1 VSDKTASHGNVYLV
15 GAGPGDPGLITTKAL
30 RVLQHADVVVYDYLA
45 NSTLLE
51 EAPIQADRIYVGKR
65 GGSHTMSQSDINTL
79 LIDKARDGHAVVRLK
94 GGDPLVFGRGG
105 EEALALREAGID
117 FEIIP
122 GVTSGIAALTYA
134 GIPPTHRGLA
144 TAVTFITGHEDPTKS
159 DSQLNWQ
166 AIASLHG
173 TLVFYMGMKNLPEI
187 VSRLQENGRSPDTLA
202 AVIRYGTMPTQES
215 VTGTLATI
223 EDKVKAAGLKPPALI
238 VVGEVVGLREQLN
251 WFENKPLFGKRI
263 VVTRSRAQASQLVAM
278 LEALGAD
285 VLVFPT
291 IKIIPPAS
299 YAPMDRAIED
309 IEKYHW
315 IVFTSTNG
323 VQAFFNRLFHLGHDV
338 RALAGIR
345 FCAIGPAT
353 GKQLR
358 VYGIVADLQPAEF
371 IGESIVESFQQ
382 EHIDGK
388 NILLPRADI
397 ARANLR
403 TGLES
408 SGAIVDEVTAYQTIF
423 ETDHSVEIYDQVR
436 RGDFD
441 LITFTSSSTV
451 KNFVAQIEEKNLST
465 ALHNAQVACIGPIT
479 SRTAAQYGLRTDI
492 QPQRYTIPDLVDAI
506 VGSCQSHREGIPQSK
521 QMPFSAI

>member
-1 VSDKTASHGNVYLV
+1 VSDNNGKVYLV
-15 GAGPGDPGLITTKAL
+15 GAGPGDPGLITAKAL
-30 RVLQHADVVVYDYLA
+30 EVLRRAEVVIYDYLA
-45 NSTLLE
+45 NPSLLN
-51 EAPIQADRIYVGKR
+51 EAPTIADKIYVGKR
-65 GGSHTMSQSDINTL
+65 GGSHSMSQEDINAL
-79 LIDKARDGHAVVRLK
+79 LIDKAHGGRTVVRLK

-122 GVTSGIAALTYA
+122 GVTSGIAALTYS

-159 DSQLNWQ
+159 NSQLNWK

-187 VSRLQENGRSPDTLA
+187 VARLQENGCSPDTPA
-202 AVIRYGTMPTQES
+202 AVIRYGTMPSQQS

-223 EDKVKAAGLKPPALI
+223 ETKVRETGFKPPALI
-238 VVGEVVGLREQLN
+238 VVGKVVGLRDKLN

-263 VVTRSRAQASQLVAM
+263 VVTRSRAQASDLVAT

-299 YAPMDRAIED
+299 YAPLDRAIENID
-309 IEKYHW
+309 GYQW
-315 IVFTSTNG
+315 IIFTSVNG
-323 VQAFFNRLFHLGHDV
+323 VEAFFNRLFHIGRDV
-338 RALAGIR
+338 RALAGIK

-353 GKQLR
+353 GRQLR
-358 VYGIVADLQPAEF
+358 SYGLVADLQPAQF
-371 IGESIVESFQQ
+371 IGESIVESFQREQ
-382 EHIDGK
+382 IAEQK
-388 NILLPRADI
+388 VLLPRADI

-403 TGLES
+403 IGLES
-408 SGAIVDEVTAYQTIF
+408 LGAEVEEVTAYQTIF
-423 ETDHSVEIYDQVR
+423 ETDLSEEIYDQIK

-451 KNFVAQIEEKNLST
+451 KNFVAQIEEKNLPAT
-465 ALHNAQVACIGPIT
+465 LHKARVACIGPIT
-479 SRTAAQYGLRTDI
+479 SRTAAQFGLRTDI
-492 QPQRYTIPDLVDAI
+492 QPEQYTIPDLVQAI
-506 VGSCQSHREGIPQSK
+506 VAHEGR
-521 QMPFSAI
+521 